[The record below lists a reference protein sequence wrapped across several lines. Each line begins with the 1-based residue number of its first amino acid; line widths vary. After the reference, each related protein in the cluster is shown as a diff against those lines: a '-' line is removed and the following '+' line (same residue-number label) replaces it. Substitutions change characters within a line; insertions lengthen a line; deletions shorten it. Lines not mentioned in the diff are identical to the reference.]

1 MVVQNKKT
9 SLLSIVIPVSAD
21 ILQES
26 IRLVNNKNTR
36 IENLAICASQD
47 PALVI
52 EILKNA
58 NTSFFS
64 GGKTTTTSVKSA
76 LTRLGGDTI
85 NSILTGL
92 QSRPEPENEK
102 VFEIL
107 NLYRDKSKRASII
120 ARMFS
125 ESINKMIEE
134 ECLASGLFLYLGYIL
149 AIMSLGEDFVKIA
162 ENNSQATLK
171 FKLAKDYNIDVEQ
184 ASRDYLIKQGMPD
197 MIISGL
203 DRDSIVKNDKNK
215 SLLKSIV
222 WSAYE
227 FIEYFDSNKWG
238 KLAPG
243 QILSPKS
250 PIRALPLNE
259 TQYRKIYERA
269 AGYFIS
275 NQLLNMTKLKSRQN
289 AAKEA
294 QEQQENAEKEF
305 ENESINQT
313 KTIIDASFQ
322 NELNE
327 LLGAIKK
334 DKFKLKQAKDEPI
347 KEARKSF
354 EELNITKPIDTYSEE
369 SNKLLR
375 KTELLLN
382 NIKTSEEAIKKI
394 LELLVDKGPF
404 EKACIIVVSDDKD
417 AAIVACSRGPIG
429 NGQKI
434 SITDSISPLAQS
446 FSKVQSFGNKEG
458 AESPFRSKS
467 FAITPLDVN
476 HTTPVSLYADC
487 GDKSLT
493 FEARRIFRNIADILN
508 QRLPALAG
516 GIPIEVS
523 VEDEE

>member
-1 MVVQNKKT
+1 MGTQIKKT
-9 SLLSIVIPVSAD
+9 SLLSTVIPVSTD
-21 ILQES
+21 VLQES
-26 IRLVNNKNTR
+26 IRLVGDSNTR
-36 IENLAICASQD
+36 IENLAICISQD
-47 PALVI
+47 PSLVI

-64 GGKTTTTSVKSA
+64 GGKSSTISVKTA

-85 NSILTGL
+85 T
-92 QSRPEPENEK
+92 Q
-102 VFEIL
+102 IL
-107 NLYRDKSKRASII
+107 NSLQERNEPQNEEVLKYLNEYRDKCKRASII

-149 AIMSLGEDFVKIA
+149 AILNLQEEFVTLAK
-162 ENNSQATLK
+162 NNSQATLK
-171 FKLAKDYNIDVEQ
+171 FKLSKDFNIDVEQ
-184 ASRDYLIKQGMPD
+184 ASIDYLIKQGMPEI
-197 MIISGL
+197 IISGL
-203 DRDSIVKNDKNK
+203 DRDTQVKNDKNK

-222 WSAYE
+222 WSAFE
-227 FIEYFDSNKWG
+227 FIEFFDSNKWE

-275 NQLLNMTKLKSRQN
+275 NQLLNMTKQKTRQN
-289 AAKEA
+289 APKE
-294 QEQQENAEKEF
+294 QETPQNDEEKFEKE
-305 ENESINQT
+305 SMSPT
-313 KTIIDASFQ
+313 KTIVDVSFQ

-327 LLGAIKK
+327 LLGAVKK

-347 KEARKSF
+347 KVARKKL
-354 EELNITKPIDTYSEE
+354 EELTITTPIDTYSEE

-382 NIKTSEEAIKKI
+382 GIKTSEEAIKKI
-394 LELLVDKGPF
+394 LEILVDKGPF

-417 AAIVACSRGPIG
+417 DAIVACSRGPIG
-429 NGQKI
+429 NGQRL
-434 SITDSISPLAQS
+434 SIKDSLSPLAQS
-446 FSKVQSFGNKEG
+446 FSKIQSFGNKQG
-458 AESPFRSKS
+458 AESPFGSKS
-467 FAITPLDVN
+467 FAVTPRDVN

-493 FEARRIFRNIADILN
+493 FEARRIFRNVADILN

-523 VEDEE
+523 VDDEE